1 MDYLQLDFDKTCHVL
16 ATGPKLSIDEI
27 NRKRNEIIE
36 RLNTMVKTE
45 IKLDNFERIM
55 TPKVLESMITM
66 YDELFFDNNIRK
78 LFEKHG
84 CVISVCFNNRCSKVA
99 GMCYYKK
106 RCKHMEIK
114 LSSKV
119 FKNALSNRKIKV
131 RVNSGLECNNLLKCM
146 LITFEHEFIHGLIGC
161 FCYQFGHSNT
171 YFREFYNE
179 ADSKHLFKGDT
190 KPKNGHSSVFM
201 TIVNKKFGHT
211 KYLHDLLKH
220 DSTQLIDDPIFEF
233 FLKNEKEFNE
243 YKKTLKI
250 GDEIYFNNQNSV
262 PQKCFVFS
270 KLKNKVKCKI
280 ADNSNTIWTIPY
292 QFIIRKKKAKTP
304 TPTPP
309 KAKTPTPTPPKA
321 KTPTPTPPKAKT
333 HKVKFVVKNKTKKVS
348 VISVNSNNSNN
359 NKPIQFTKKNSV
371 IVNSNSNNNKPI
383 QFTKKNS
390 VIVNSNSNNNK
401 PIQIITKPKIL
412 SKKKLENK
420 TKNVVFDGPHDNMY
434 LAGLLKDYTKT
445 FGKGKVKD
453 MDEIKRRCIALGK
466 ECAGFT
472 LKNTNFSPRKGK
484 VLKPSPSGEKSW
496 LKK

>member
-309 KAKTPTPTPPKA
+309 KAKT
-321 KTPTPTPPKAKT
+321 

-348 VISVNSNNSNN
+348 VISVNSN
-359 NKPIQFTKKNSV
+359 
-371 IVNSNSNNNKPI
+371 NSNNNKPI